1 MCATIFIYSF
11 YKIHNKYHILLYI
24 IHFDALYDHY
34 KLRGEMS
41 TINNYFLDFFLICFL
56 DLSVFFECVYNLSQ
70 GYIIKLQ

>member
-34 KLRGEMS
+34 KLRGERS
-41 TINNYFLDFFLICFL
+41 TINNHFL